1 MYEQGR
7 KMRLTKQLQLDLCAM
22 HTRGGGTWGLA
33 TLEEWAREQFFLEK
47 APGKSSVKKIL
58 DKESSLKHIAVDF
71 RSRKKL
77 PRTSMVVLASCLT
90 PSPFRFLGG
99 LDSPTTAGSS
109 TFFAGMDV
117 RHRRG
122 HEEIGSVDLP
132 PARKAALELRKVS
145 SNDVFYMDE
154 AAFFYNASPT
164 SSICLVSG
172 PAHKKKKGRMPIVVA
187 TNSSGTEK
195 TRYSSWTSPKS
206 PKAVEF
212 FYCFWIMTL
221 FT

>member
-1 MYEQGR
+1 MGSGAILSRKGTRQVISEEDFGQG
-7 KMRLTKQLQLDLCAM
+7 KLSQA
-22 HTRGGGTWGLA
+22 
-33 TLEEWAREQFFLEK
+33 
-47 APGKSSVKKIL
+47 
-58 DKESSLKHIAVDF
+58 IAVDF

-77 PRTSMVVLASCLT
+77 PRASMVVLASCLVRDGTT

-122 HEEIGSVDLP
+122 HEEIDSVDLP

-154 AAFFYNASPT
+154 A
-164 SSICLVSG
+164 VSLQGIAYIEHMFGIG
-172 PAHKKKKGRMPIVVA
+172 PCSQEEEGPHANCSGGEQLRHRENPA
-187 TNSSGTEK
+187 TLPGQAQ
-195 TRYSSWTSPKS
+195 
-206 PKAVEF
+206 KAQKQ
-212 FYCFWIMTL
+212 
-221 FT
+221 

>member
-1 MYEQGR
+1 M
-7 KMRLTKQLQLDLCAM
+7 
-22 HTRGGGTWGLA
+22 
-33 TLEEWAREQFFLEK
+33 
-47 APGKSSVKKIL
+47 
-58 DKESSLKHIAVDF
+58 
-71 RSRKKL
+71 
-77 PRTSMVVLASCLT
+77 T

-122 HEEIGSVDLP
+122 HEGIGSVDLP

-195 TRYSSWTSPKS
+195 IPLLFLDKPKKPKS
-206 PKAVEF
+206 SRIFLLLLDNDPVHITPEYTLSSGA
-212 FYCFWIMTL
+212 YCWTMAKRQYGDCAAS
-221 FT
+221 